1 VDVPRRLGSKV
12 VLVTGGGTG
21 IGRAVARRVA
31 AEGAAV
37 VIAGRRDDVGERAAG
52 EIRSTGA
59 EALFVAADVTVEAE
73 VAALVAAAVDRF
85 GRLDG
90 AFNNA
95 GGVAVTA
102 PVPEVDG
109 DGWAAELAL
118 NLTSV
123 FHCLKAEI
131 PAMRRSPAGGSIV
144 NNASTGGVAGIPGLS
159 AYVAAKHGVVGLTR
173 SAALECARVGVRVN
187 ALVTGNVDTPLY
199 RRLSGAPIDGDA
211 DLPAPNPTGRVASP
225 DEIAGFVAYLLS
237 DEAAFVTGAALAI
250 DGGATAG

>member
-1 VDVPRRLGSKV
+1 VDVPRRLESKV

-21 IGRAVARRVA
+21 IGRPVARRVA

-52 EIRSTGA
+52 EIRSTRA
-59 EALFVAADVTVEAE
+59 EALFVAADVTVEAD
-73 VAALVAAAVDRF
+73 VAALVAAPVDRF

-173 SAALECARVGVRVN
+173 SAALECAGDGVRVN
-187 ALVTGNVDTPLY
+187 ALRQ
-199 RRLSGAPIDGDA
+199 RRHPALPAPVRRA
-211 DLPAPNPTGRVASP
+211 DRRRRRPAPNPTGRVASP